1 MDSRVLLVGLVV
13 SAAAHL
19 LLFRF
24 APDLQ
29 PPEYER
35 VVGDFEAVEVRG
47 PVRIPPPP
55 DPVVPP
61 ETPEAAAVEVTA
73 SPDIRSPG
81 AGGDVDV
88 SPPPPPS
95 VDPSGWSRPSY
106 IPHEVAPRPE
116 TDLPDPEELSDYYPE
131 GLAEAGVEGL
141 VELWLYVDERGEV
154 ERVRVFRSSGHEALD
169 RAARRIVEEREYL
182 PAMHL
187 DRPVAVWV
195 RQRVCFVIVDGSFE
209 LSGDEK
215 CRDLLA
221 GG

>member
-1 MDSRVLLVGLVV
+1 MDNRVLLVGLVV
-13 SAAAHL
+13 SAAVHL

-24 APDLQ
+24 APALQ

-55 DPVVPP
+55 EPVVEPKV
-61 ETPEAAAVEVTA
+61 PEAAAVEVAA
-73 SPDIRSPG
+73 SPDVRPPG
-81 AGGDVDV
+81 AGGDIDL

-106 IPHEVAPRPE
+106 IPHEVAPRAE
-116 TDLPDPEELSDYYPE
+116 TELPDPEELSKYYPE

-141 VELWLYVDERGEV
+141 VELWLYVDERGDV
-154 ERVRVFRSSGHEALD
+154 ARVRVFRSSGHEALD

-195 RQRVCFVIVDGSFE
+195 RQRVCFVIVDGRFE
-209 LSGDEK
+209 LSGDAT
-215 CRDLLA
+215 CRELLA
-221 GG
+221 GD